1 MQNCKVKFQPR
12 PIFEIAKEV
21 KQDWQTVNSG
31 AKSYIG
37 AKPYLDAMTSLV
49 NITDK
54 YYEDSAKSI
63 IAYFLANAGTWRG
76 ETAKRVKV
84 ELNKMLKM

>member
-1 MQNCKVKFQPR
+1 MAVKVKFQAR
-12 PIFEIAKEV
+12 PIFEIAKEIS
-21 KQDWQTVNSG
+21 KDWEKVNF
-31 AKSYIG
+31 G
-37 AKPYLDAMTSLV
+37 AKPYLNAMTCLV

-54 YYEDSAKSI
+54 YGEDSAKSV